1 MTSFYSS
8 IPLIRLPCLGL
19 LVVKKLPSVHHQGR
33 KDCSMKTEYHD
44 VKNMLEEGE
53 ELAKTTKDHLW
64 SCTDH
69 HHLEILI

>member
-1 MTSFYSS
+1 
-8 IPLIRLPCLGL
+8 
-19 LVVKKLPSVHHQGR
+19 
-33 KDCSMKTEYHD
+33 MKTEYHD
-44 VKNMLEEGE
+44 EKNMLEEGE